1 MKRRRL
7 IPLFGLHPECSASAT
22 AEIGTMTILEPLR
35 APHYRERCLERLAKD
50 GTK

>member
-22 AEIGTMTILEPLR
+22 AEIGTIRILEPLR
-35 APHYRERCLERLAKD
+35 APHYRERYLERLAKD